1 MHIHCSQTTG
11 KWILRIVI
19 DRCAFNV
26 HTINKRCCNA
36 DGYVARIKCMMTINE
51 GTAYFVLLIILLCIH
66 WYMYINIIHF
76 TTGNERASR
85 NDDTIEYD
93 NSIRRG
99 SVELWRSRRCWLKR
113 MPTITATEWPILLKR
128 SRQSISIISFAV
140 HSWRHLK
147 ER

>member
-1 MHIHCSQTTG
+1 MY
-11 KWILRIVI
+11 
-19 DRCAFNV
+19 DD
-26 HTINKRCCNA
+26 NKRGHSLFRLTYNII
-36 DGYVARIKCMMTINE
+36 VHP
-51 GTAYFVLLIILLCIH
+51 LIH
-66 WYMYINIIHF
+66 VHINIIHF

-99 SVELWRSRRCWLKR
+99 SVELWRSRRSWLKR

-140 HSWRHLK
+140 HS
-147 ER
+147 